1 MKNGEGVFVW
11 PDGRSYRGH
20 WSNGKQDGAG
30 VTVDV
35 NGVETKGEWKNG
47 ERIKAHLSWPLKELE
62 GRAACYWVLI

>member
-47 ERIKAHLSWPLKELE
+47 ERIKAHDEVRSTSEKKEKH
-62 GRAACYWVLI
+62 